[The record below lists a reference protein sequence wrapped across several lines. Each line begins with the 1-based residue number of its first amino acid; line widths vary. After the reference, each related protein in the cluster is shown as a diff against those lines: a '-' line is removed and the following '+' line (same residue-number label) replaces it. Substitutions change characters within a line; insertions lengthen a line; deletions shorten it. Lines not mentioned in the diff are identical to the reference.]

1 MANINIDNS
10 LVDFTDFSAEWE
22 TQFYRN
28 RTATLINTAVSN
40 GAARLTAEMT
50 VETESAV
57 KRRYVEGVMLAAA
70 YSFDTVTMVLPDI
83 FYKYQGTGSTYAIKP
98 AQSYAAGSNAVSLRV
113 GPTYVGKPSEAM
125 VYQGM
130 LINFSGDTTLYR
142 VNSYNATSG
151 DCVIF
156 PILRKAVTNAIV
168 VEISEPTF
176 TGHITN
182 TPKAKYFNGALS
194 YVSYDF
200 DIEEAL

>member
-1 MANINIDNS
+1 MANINIDMS

-40 GAARLTAEMT
+40 GAARLNAEMT
-50 VETESAV
+50 IETESAA

-70 YSFDTVTMVLPDI
+70 YSFDTVTMVLPEI
-83 FYKYQGTGSTYAIKP
+83 FYKYQGAGSSTPVIP
-98 AQSYAAGSNAVSLRV
+98 AVNSAAGSSSIPLRNGINGV
-113 GPTYVGKPSEAM
+113 DFPTGQTI
-125 VYQGM
+125 YQGM

-142 VNSYNATSG
+142 VNSYNENSSF
-151 DCVIF
+151 CLIF
-156 PILRKAVTNAIV
+156 PILRKAVTNSTT
-168 VEISEPTF
+168 VEILQPKF

-182 TPKAKYFNGALS
+182 TPNAKYFNGALD

-200 DIEEAL
+200 EIEEAL